1 MGNFN
6 EILRRLRKSNQM
18 TQLELANA
26 LQISRSTI
34 GMYEKGSREPDFAT
48 LEIIADYFNVDI
60 DYLLG
65 RSTKTTFLP
74 KIKDKSSNITPI
86 QLGDS
91 ISIPVFGSVPA
102 GVPIEAIQDIS
113 DYIDIPKSWT
123 NGGKEYFALTVKG
136 DSMYPKYLDGDVVV
150 IRVEED
156 CESGQDCVVYING
169 YDATLKKV
177 IKRDDYLILQPL
189 NTKYEPRMFDL
200 RDDATPQVKI
210 AGVVVEIR
218 RRV

>member
-1 MGNFN
+1 MSNN
-6 EILRRLRKSNQM
+6 EYFRKMFSKNLTRIMREKNKTQTDLINDLKLNKSAVSTWVNGTRLPRMDKVD
-18 TQLELANA
+18 LLANYF
-26 LQISRSTI
+26 QVNRSDLI
-34 GMYEKGSREPDFAT
+34 E
-48 LEIIADYFNVDI
+48 
-60 DYLLG
+60 
-65 RSTKTTFLP
+65 
-74 KIKDKSSNITPI
+74 DKSTNVTPI

-102 GVPIEAIQDIS
+102 GVPIEAIQDINE
-113 DYIDIPKSWT
+113 YIDIPKSWT
-123 NGGKEYFALTVKG
+123 TGGKEYFALTVKG
-136 DSMYPKYLDGDVVV
+136 DSMYPKYLEGDVVV
-150 IRVEED
+150 VRVEED

-189 NTKYEPRMFDL
+189 NLEYEPRMFDL
-200 RDDATPQVKI
+200 RDGATPPVKI

>member
-1 MGNFN
+1 MSNN
-6 EILRRLRKSNQM
+6 EYFRKMFSKNLTRIMREKNKTQTDLINDLKLNKSAVSTWVNGTRLPRMDKVD
-18 TQLELANA
+18 LLANYF
-26 LQISRSTI
+26 QVNRSDLI
-34 GMYEKGSREPDFAT
+34 E
-48 LEIIADYFNVDI
+48 
-60 DYLLG
+60 
-65 RSTKTTFLP
+65 
-74 KIKDKSSNITPI
+74 DKEETNITPV

-91 ISIPVFGSVPA
+91 VSIPVFGSVPA
-102 GVPIEAIQDIS
+102 GVPIEVIQDINE
-113 DYIDIPKSWT
+113 YIDIPKSWT
-123 NGGKEYFALTVKG
+123 TGGKEYFALTVKG
-136 DSMYPKYLDGDVVV
+136 DSMYPKYLEGDVVV
-150 IRVEED
+150 VRVEED

-200 RDDATPQVKI
+200 RDEATPPVKI

>member
-1 MGNFN
+1 MSELEQRMIFKKNINKLIDNSPYNQKEIAEQLGVSPQTLNTWTQGKAIPRMG
-6 EILRRLRKSNQM
+6 K
-18 TQLELANA
+18 
-26 LQISRSTI
+26 
-34 GMYEKGSREPDFAT
+34 
-48 LEIIADYFNVDI
+48 
-60 DYLLG
+60 
-65 RSTKTTFLP
+65 
-74 KIKDKSSNITPI
+74 I
-86 QLGDS
+86 QLLADFFQVDKTDLLEEFNANIS
-91 ISIPVFGSVPA
+91 PIDLSDRISIPVFGSVPA

-156 CESGQDCVVYING
+156 CESGQDCVVYVNG

-177 IKRDDYLILQPL
+177 VKRDDHIILQPL
-189 NTKYEPRMFDL
+189 NSEYEPIMYDL
-200 RDDATPQVKI
+200 RDGATPPVKI

>member
-1 MGNFN
+1 MSELEQRMIFKKNIN
-6 EILRRLRKSNQM
+6 RL
-18 TQLELANA
+18 
-26 LQISRSTI
+26 I
-34 GMYEKGSREPDFAT
+34 
-48 LEIIADYFNVDI
+48 
-60 DYLLG
+60 
-65 RSTKTTFLP
+65 
-74 KIKDKSSNITPI
+74 DKSPYNQKEIAEQLGVSPQTLNTWTQGKAIPRMGKIQLLADFFQVDKTDLLEDIGSNITPV

-102 GVPIEAIQDIS
+102 GVPIEAIQDINE
-113 DYIDIPKSWT
+113 YIDIPKAWT
-123 NGGKEYFALTVKG
+123 TGGKEYFALTVKG
-136 DSMYPKYLDGDVVV
+136 DSMYPKYIEGDVVV
-150 IRVEED
+150 VRVEED
-156 CESGQDCVVYING
+156 CESGQDCVVYVNG

-189 NTKYEPRMFDL
+189 NSKYEPRMFDL

>member
-1 MGNFN
+1 MSELEQRMIFKKNINRLIDNSPYNQKEIAEQLGVSPQTLNTWTQGKAIPRMGK
-6 EILRRLRKSNQM
+6 I
-18 TQLELANA
+18 QLLADFFQVDKTD
-26 LQISRSTI
+26 LLEDI
-34 GMYEKGSREPDFAT
+34 GNN
-48 LEIIADYFNVDI
+48 L
-60 DYLLG
+60 
-65 RSTKTTFLP
+65 
-74 KIKDKSSNITPI
+74 TPI

-102 GVPIEAIQDIS
+102 GIPIEAIQDIS

-200 RDDATPQVKI
+200 RDEATPPVKI

-218 RRV
+218 RKV

>member
-1 MGNFN
+1 MNTPI
-6 EILRRLRKSNQM
+6 ELLKDRLRKALRIKNI
-18 TQLELANA
+18 TQQELSDLTGIPKASISQYISGYAKPKQDRIFQIATA
-26 LQISRSTI
+26 LKIN
-34 GMYEKGSREPDFAT
+34 EAW
-48 LEIIADYFNVDI
+48 
-60 DYLLG
+60 LLG
-65 RSTKTTFLP
+65 YDVAMTKEQT
-74 KIKDKSSNITPI
+74 NVTPI

-102 GVPIEAIQDIS
+102 GVPIEAIQDINE
-113 DYIDIPKSWT
+113 YIDIPKSWT
-123 NGGKEYFALTVKG
+123 TGGKEYFALTVKG

>member
-74 KIKDKSSNITPI
+74 KIKDKSSNITPV

-102 GVPIEAIQDIS
+102 GIPIEAIQDIS

-156 CESGQDCVVYING
+156 CESGQDCVVYVNG

-177 IKRDDYLILQPL
+177 VKRDDHIILQPL
-189 NTKYEPRMFDL
+189 NSEYEPIMYDL
-200 RDDATPQVKI
+200 RDGATPPVKI

>member
-6 EILRRLRKSNQM
+6 EILRQLRNSRQM

-74 KIKDKSSNITPI
+74 KIKDKSNNISPI
-86 QLGDS
+86 DLSDRV
-91 ISIPVFGSVPA
+91 SIPVFGSVPA
-102 GVPIEAIQDIS
+102 GIPIEAIQDIS

-123 NGGKEYFALTVKG
+123 TGGKEYFALTVKG

-200 RDDATPQVKI
+200 RDEATPPVKI

>member
-6 EILRRLRKSNQM
+6 EILRQLRKSRQM

-74 KIKDKSSNITPI
+74 KIKDKNNNLTPV

-102 GVPIEAIQDIS
+102 GVPIEAIQDINE
-113 DYIDIPKSWT
+113 YIDIPKSWT
-123 NGGKEYFALTVKG
+123 TGGKEYFALTVKG
-136 DSMYPKYLDGDVVV
+136 DSMYPKYLEGDVVV
-150 IRVEED
+150 VE
-156 CESGQDCVVYING
+156 
-169 YDATLKKV
+169 LKRIV
-177 IKRDDYLILQPL
+177 NQVRIAWFTSTVMTQP
-189 NTKYEPRMFDL
+189 
-200 RDDATPQVKI
+200 
-210 AGVVVEIR
+210 
-218 RRV
+218 

>member
-1 MGNFN
+1 MQN
-6 EILRRLRKSNQM
+6 K
-18 TQLELANA
+18 TQLDLAEYMNVSQA
-26 LQISRSTI
+26 TISNWCKGVKIPRMNKIDKIAEFFNIKRSDLMVDKEET
-34 GMYEKGSREPDFAT
+34 
-48 LEIIADYFNVDI
+48 NV
-60 DYLLG
+60 
-65 RSTKTTFLP
+65 
-74 KIKDKSSNITPI
+74 TPI

-102 GVPIEAIQDIS
+102 GVPIEAIQDINE
-113 DYIDIPKSWT
+113 YIDIPKSWT
-123 NGGKEYFALTVKG
+123 TGGKEYFALTVKG
-136 DSMYPKYLDGDVVV
+136 DSMYPKYLEGDVVV
-150 IRVEED
+150 VRVEED

-189 NTKYEPRMFDL
+189 NLEYEPRMFDL
-200 RDDATPQVKI
+200 RDGATPPVKI